1 MTRKQ
6 LEDLGLTKE
15 QADSVMKINGD
26 DIENAKGTTSTEIKN
41 LQTEVE
47 GLKTQVG
54 DRDKQLET
62 LKASAGDNADLKKKI
77 EDLQTEN
84 ATAKAT
90 HESELN
96 QLKID
101 FAVEKALTGAKAKNI
116 KAVKALLELGE
127 AKLDKDGNVKGLD
140 EQIEKLRSGDD
151 TKFLFEAQRDLE
163 MGTWNGRLVIIDDSL
178 PTKVVEAVAEDTG
191 KGIKAQDAYTEY
203 TTYIL
208 GEGAIGFEDV
218 GAKVPYEM
226 VRDAKTRGGEDTLI
240 SRKRHAVSVSG
251 VSYLK
256 ADQKTNSPTN
266 TELGNGKNWSL
277 VASDTKTIEHKAVP
291 IARIISRG

>member
-26 DIENAKGTTSTEIKN
+26 DIENAKGTGATEIKN
-41 LQTEVE
+41 LQTEVD

-62 LKASAGDNADLKKKI
+62 LKASAGDNADLKKQI

-84 ATAKAT
+84 ATAKAN

-116 KAVKALLELGE
+116 KAVKALLELDD
-127 AKLDKDGNVKGLD
+127 AKLDKDGNVKGLA
-140 EQIEKLRSGDD
+140 EQIEKLTSGDD
-151 TKFLFEAQRDLE
+151 TKFLFEAQKQ
-163 MGTWNGRLVIIDDSL
+163 
-178 PTKVVEAVAEDTG
+178 TKQQQNF
-191 KGIKAQDAYTEY
+191 KGFQPGASGEQKP
-203 TTYIL
+203 
-208 GEGAIGFEDV
+208 GEGE
-218 GAKVPYEM
+218 KVDFSKMSYDELTAYMEANP
-226 VRDAKTRGGEDTLI
+226 DAQI
-240 SRKRHAVSVSG
+240 
-251 VSYLK
+251 
-256 ADQKTNSPTN
+256 
-266 TELGNGKNWSL
+266 
-277 VASDTKTIEHKAVP
+277 
-291 IARIISRG
+291 

>member
-26 DIENAKGTTSTEIKN
+26 DIENAKGTAATEIKN

-47 GLKTQVG
+47 GLKTQVS
-54 DRDKQLET
+54 DRDSQLET
-62 LKASAGDNADLKKKI
+62 LKASAGDNADLKKQI

-116 KAVKALLELGE
+116 TAVKALLDLKD
-127 AKLDKDGNVKGLD
+127 AKFDKEGNVKGLV
-140 EQIEKLRSGDD
+140 EQIEKLTSDEG
-151 TKFLFEAQRDLE
+151 TKFLFEAQKQQQNFK
-163 MGTWNGRLVIIDDSL
+163 GFQPGASAQQK
-178 PTKVVEAVAEDTG
+178 PGAEVDTS
-191 KGIKAQDAYTEY
+191 KMNYDELCAYLAENPDAN
-203 TTYIL
+203 L
-208 GEGAIGFEDV
+208 GE
-218 GAKVPYEM
+218 
-226 VRDAKTRGGEDTLI
+226 
-240 SRKRHAVSVSG
+240 
-251 VSYLK
+251 
-256 ADQKTNSPTN
+256 
-266 TELGNGKNWSL
+266 
-277 VASDTKTIEHKAVP
+277 
-291 IARIISRG
+291 

>member
-1 MTRKQ
+1 
-6 LEDLGLTKE
+6 
-15 QADSVMKINGD
+15 MKINGD
-26 DIENAKGTTSTEIKN
+26 DIENAKGTASTEIKN

-62 LKASAGDNADLKKKI
+62 LKASAGDNADLKKQI

-140 EQIEKLRSGDD
+140 EQIEKLRSG
-151 TKFLFEAQRDLE
+151 EAGVLPCARRSASSSAVCAARAR
-163 MGTWNGRLVIIDDSL
+163 MSARSGR
-178 PTKVVEAVAEDTG
+178 E
-191 KGIKAQDAYTEY
+191 
-203 TTYIL
+203 
-208 GEGAIGFEDV
+208 
-218 GAKVPYEM
+218 
-226 VRDAKTRGGEDTLI
+226 
-240 SRKRHAVSVSG
+240 
-251 VSYLK
+251 
-256 ADQKTNSPTN
+256 TNSFFYRFSCA
-266 TELGNGKNWSL
+266 LFK
-277 VASDTKTIEHKAVP
+277 
-291 IARIISRG
+291 

>member
-26 DIENAKGTTSTEIKN
+26 DIENAKGTASTEIKN

-151 TKFLFEAQRDLE
+151 TKFLFEAQKQQKQQQ
-163 MGTWNGRLVIIDDSL
+163 NF
-178 PTKVVEAVAEDTG
+178 
-191 KGIKAQDAYTEY
+191 KGFQP
-203 TTYIL
+203 
-208 GEGAIGFEDV
+208 GASG
-218 GAKVPYEM
+218 GQKP
-226 VRDAKTRGGEDTLI
+226 GEDETVDF
-240 SRKRHAVSVSG
+240 SKM
-251 VSYLK
+251 SY
-256 ADQKTNSPTN
+256 D
-266 TELGNGKNWSL
+266 ELTAYMEANPD
-277 VASDTKTIEHKAVP
+277 AQI
-291 IARIISRG
+291 

>member
-26 DIENAKGTTSTEIKN
+26 DIENAKGTASTEIKN

-62 LKASAGDNADLKKKI
+62 LKASAWDNADLKKQI

-116 KAVKALLELGE
+116 TAVKALLDLKD
-127 AKLDKDGNVKGLD
+127 AKFDKEGNVKGLA
-140 EQIEKLRSGDD
+140 EQIEKLTSDEG
-151 TKFLFEAQRDLE
+151 TKFLFEAQKQQQNFK
-163 MGTWNGRLVIIDDSL
+163 GFQPGASAQQK
-178 PTKVVEAVAEDTG
+178 PGAEVDTS
-191 KGIKAQDAYTEY
+191 KMNYDELCAYLAENPDAN
-203 TTYIL
+203 L
-208 GEGAIGFEDV
+208 GE
-218 GAKVPYEM
+218 
-226 VRDAKTRGGEDTLI
+226 
-240 SRKRHAVSVSG
+240 
-251 VSYLK
+251 
-256 ADQKTNSPTN
+256 
-266 TELGNGKNWSL
+266 
-277 VASDTKTIEHKAVP
+277 
-291 IARIISRG
+291 

>member
-26 DIENAKGTTSTEIKN
+26 DIENAKGTASTEIKN

-62 LKASAGDNADLKKKI
+62 LKASAGDNADLKKQI

-101 FAVEKALTGAKAKNI
+101 FAVEKALTGGISKNI

-151 TKFLFEAQRDLE
+151 TKFLFEAQKQQKQQQ
-163 MGTWNGRLVIIDDSL
+163 NF
-178 PTKVVEAVAEDTG
+178 
-191 KGIKAQDAYTEY
+191 KGFQPGASGEQKP
-203 TTYIL
+203 
-208 GEGAIGFEDV
+208 GEGE
-218 GAKVPYEM
+218 KVDFSKMSYDELTAYMEANP
-226 VRDAKTRGGEDTLI
+226 DAQI
-240 SRKRHAVSVSG
+240 
-251 VSYLK
+251 
-256 ADQKTNSPTN
+256 
-266 TELGNGKNWSL
+266 
-277 VASDTKTIEHKAVP
+277 
-291 IARIISRG
+291 

>member
-26 DIENAKGTTSTEIKN
+26 DIENAKGTASTEIKN

-151 TKFLFEAQRDLE
+151 TKFLFEAQKQQKQQQNFKGFQPGASGEKKPGAYATVDFSKMSYDELTAY
-163 MGTWNGRLVIIDDSL
+163 M
-178 PTKVVEAVAEDTG
+178 EANPD
-191 KGIKAQDAYTEY
+191 AQ
-203 TTYIL
+203 I
-208 GEGAIGFEDV
+208 
-218 GAKVPYEM
+218 
-226 VRDAKTRGGEDTLI
+226 
-240 SRKRHAVSVSG
+240 
-251 VSYLK
+251 
-256 ADQKTNSPTN
+256 
-266 TELGNGKNWSL
+266 
-277 VASDTKTIEHKAVP
+277 
-291 IARIISRG
+291 

>member
-15 QADSVMKINGD
+15 QADSIIKINGD
-26 DIENAKGTTSTEIKN
+26 DIENAKGTAATEIKN

-62 LKASAGDNADLKKKI
+62 LKASAGDNADLKKQI

-84 ATAKAT
+84 ATAKAN

-116 KAVKALLELGE
+116 KAVKALLELND
-127 AKLDKDGNVKGLD
+127 AKLDKDGNVKGLA
-140 EQIEKLRSGDD
+140 EQIEKLTSGDD
-151 TKFLFEAQRDLE
+151 TKFLFEAQKQ
-163 MGTWNGRLVIIDDSL
+163 
-178 PTKVVEAVAEDTG
+178 TKQQQNF
-191 KGIKAQDAYTEY
+191 KGFQPGASGEQKP
-203 TTYIL
+203 
-208 GEGAIGFEDV
+208 GEGE
-218 GAKVPYEM
+218 KVDFSKMSYDELTAYMEANP
-226 VRDAKTRGGEDTLI
+226 DAQI
-240 SRKRHAVSVSG
+240 
-251 VSYLK
+251 
-256 ADQKTNSPTN
+256 
-266 TELGNGKNWSL
+266 
-277 VASDTKTIEHKAVP
+277 
-291 IARIISRG
+291 

>member
-26 DIENAKGTTSTEIKN
+26 DIENAKGTASTETKN

-151 TKFLFEAQRDLE
+151 TKFLFEAQKQQKQQQ
-163 MGTWNGRLVIIDDSL
+163 NF
-178 PTKVVEAVAEDTG
+178 
-191 KGIKAQDAYTEY
+191 KGFQPGASWEQKP
-203 TTYIL
+203 
-208 GEGAIGFEDV
+208 GEGE
-218 GAKVPYEM
+218 KVDFSKMSYDELTAYMEANP
-226 VRDAKTRGGEDTLI
+226 DAQI
-240 SRKRHAVSVSG
+240 
-251 VSYLK
+251 
-256 ADQKTNSPTN
+256 
-266 TELGNGKNWSL
+266 
-277 VASDTKTIEHKAVP
+277 
-291 IARIISRG
+291 

>member
-26 DIENAKGTTSTEIKN
+26 DIENAKGTVATEIKN
-41 LQTEVE
+41 LQTEVD

-62 LKASAGDNADLKKKI
+62 LKASAGDNADLKKQI

-84 ATAKAT
+84 ATAKAN

-116 KAVKALLELGE
+116 TAVKALLDLKD
-127 AKLDKDGNVKGLD
+127 AKFDKEGNVKGLA
-140 EQIEKLRSGDD
+140 EQIEKLTSDED
-151 TKFLFEAQRDLE
+151 TKFLFEAQKQQQNFK
-163 MGTWNGRLVIIDDSL
+163 GFQPGASAQQK
-178 PTKVVEAVAEDTG
+178 PGAEVDTS
-191 KGIKAQDAYTEY
+191 KMNYDELCAYLAENPDAN
-203 TTYIL
+203 L
-208 GEGAIGFEDV
+208 GE
-218 GAKVPYEM
+218 
-226 VRDAKTRGGEDTLI
+226 
-240 SRKRHAVSVSG
+240 
-251 VSYLK
+251 
-256 ADQKTNSPTN
+256 
-266 TELGNGKNWSL
+266 
-277 VASDTKTIEHKAVP
+277 
-291 IARIISRG
+291 